1 MVSLPLFV
9 YGTLRDDDVLA
20 AVLGHAVDGGCAKAA
35 TAVGYQALCYPGRT
49 YPALVPSS
57 GATAMGQLLSDLT
70 ATDLVRLDAFEGDEY
85 LRVRITVLVGATF
98 QLALAYL
105 PTIDIADDS
114 ATWSL
119 EYWRAHHKAAMM
131 LDLTGAAGQ
140 DELQRQMQL

>member
-20 AVLGHAVDGGCAKAA
+20 AVLCHAVDDKHVKSA
-35 TAVGYQALCYPGRT
+35 TALGYQALCYPGRT
-49 YPALVPSS
+49 YPALVASA
-57 GATAMGQLLSDLT
+57 GATAMGQLLGDLT
-70 ATDLVRLDAFEGDEY
+70 ATDLARLDAFEGAEY
-85 LRVRITVLVGATF
+85 QRVRITVLVGTTP

-140 DELQRQMQL
+140 DGLHRQMEL